1 MGIWFWGFT
10 DDMEIRRELG
20 KGGRSGGRIRSLL
33 PSRAAG
39 GDVGCNRWHGGKG
52 EDPEAA
58 DRRDNVGKM
67 WAWRAFGNIKK
78 RPA

>member
-1 MGIWFWGFT
+1 MIWKSAGSVEKV
-10 DDMEIRRELG
+10 DGR
-20 KGGRSGGRIRSLL
+20 GGRFRSLV

-58 DRRDNVGKM
+58 DRRDNVVKM
-67 WAWRAFGNIKK
+67 RAWRAFGNIKK
-78 RPA
+78 SPV